1 MRVELLEEAGLAGG
15 IAMYGADDLFGLAA
29 GGVLD
34 QIGEL
39 CRM

>member
-1 MRVELLEEAGLAGG
+1 
-15 IAMYGADDLFGLAA
+15 MYGADDLFGLAA